1 MPDDGSVRLLNNYRP
16 RGDHTMRKRVSKQD
30 EEAWD
35 AFHNAVVADAIAEF
49 DANPMFQSLFD
60 SMYGDLKNL
69 PEDEAAVFNAE
80 EDYYTAA
87 KKVRALQAEKRRNK
101 QPQTFEQR
109 VSEEDAILARG
120 MGIRLD

>member
-1 MPDDGSVRLLNNYRP
+1 
-16 RGDHTMRKRVSKQD
+16 MRKRASKQD

-35 AFHNAVVADAIAEF
+35 AFHNAVLADAIAIADE
-49 DANPMFQSLFD
+49 NPVVKGLFD
-60 SMYGDLKNL
+60 SMYSDLKNL

-80 EDYYTAA
+80 PDYYTAA
-87 KKVRALQAEKRRNK
+87 KKMRALQADKRRNK
-101 QPQTFEQR
+101 QPQTFQRR